1 MWQKKEKKS
10 HSNQIKSRDRNSN
23 PITKKN
29 TDKQISQIMFKVTQI
44 MFKVTQIPKNFDVVG
59 CYGTTDSRLLVNVAL
74 LDFKD
79 MYSGEKMII

>member
-1 MWQKKEKKS
+1 MAKKEKKS

-23 PITKKN
+23 PITNKKKN
-29 TDKQISQIMFKVTQI
+29 TDKQISQII
-44 MFKVTQIPKNFDVVG
+44 FKVTQIPKNFDVVG